1 MVASL
6 TTPFRARHP
15 NVRFRIVSCTSIE
28 VLGLLENLEVDA
40 GLTYLDNEPLGKV
53 RSVPLYDESYRLI
66 TAPDSQ
72 FGDRD
77 QVTWK
82 EVGEV
87 PLCLLTPDMQN
98 RRIIDRAL
106 LEAGTQAKPSLT
118 SNSVIV
124 LYTHVKTGRW
134 ASVMPAKLADTLGL
148 SDAVRAIPIVD
159 PLVTYRVGL
168 VVPLREPMTPMVAA
182 LVQTARAVA
191 PTLAGLT
198 IHLKPLIDTVSLS
211 PDGTA
216 LLIFGTIL
224 VLIGSDRTSYPRR
237 QFPALHEPTCC
248 SKPRSSRALLEA
260 GTEAKPSLTSNSI
273 IVLYTHVKTGRWASV
288 MPAKLA
294 DTLGLSDA
302 VRSIP
307 IVDPK
312 VTYRIGLCSAARSD
326 DADGRGLGS
335 HRARSRADA
344 GRLSA
349 VTLRDSFRIRIDRFR
364 FLIDTAFPI
373 AARDGFIDLWSD
385 SRSDRRWSVCEGM
398 TAAPALLS
406 PEFVLGIWYASGLE
420 FVQNEMRE

>member
-1 MVASL
+1 MIDKLELLLALAKERHFGRAAEACGVTQPTMSTSLKQLEEILGVMLVQRGSRFVGFTPEGERTLDWARRIVGDVRGLRQEINSLKDGLSGEIRIAAIPTVLGMVASL

-53 RSVPLYDESYRLI
+53 RTVPLYDESYRLI

-77 QVTWK
+77 QVTWS

-106 LEAGTQAKPSLT
+106 LAAGTQAKPT
-118 SNSVIV
+118 
-124 LYTHVKTGRW
+124 
-134 ASVMPAKLADTLGL
+134 
-148 SDAVRAIPIVD
+148 
-159 PLVTYRVGL
+159 
-168 VVPLREPMTPMVAA
+168 
-182 LVQTARAVA
+182 
-191 PTLAGLT
+191 
-198 IHLKPLIDTVSLS
+198 
-211 PDGTA
+211 
-216 LLIFGTIL
+216 
-224 VLIGSDRTSYPRR
+224 
-237 QFPALHEPTCC
+237 
-248 SKPRSSRALLEA
+248 
-260 GTEAKPSLTSNSI
+260 LTSNSI

-312 VTYRIGLCSAARSD
+312 VTYRIGL
-326 DADGRGLGS
+326 
-335 HRARSRADA
+335 
-344 GRLSA
+344 
-349 VTLRDSFRIRIDRFR
+349 VVPLRDPMTPMVAA
-364 FLIDTAFPI
+364 LVQTA
-373 AARDGFIDLWSD
+373 RE
-385 SRSDRRWSVCEGM
+385 V
-398 TAAPALLS
+398 APTLAD
-406 PEFVLGIWYASGLE
+406 
-420 FVQNEMRE
+420 